1 MSATITPSD
10 SGAAASAGQTPGL
23 PGPSPSEGSGSRS
36 LGRALSSTGDN
47 SNTETPT
54 VDGGSGFFARRS
66 LLMQAG
72 HHLIRPEDV
81 QRLTAN
87 DRAILSTVLF
97 IISAVPVGVFIVLF
111 SAMSPLTGGAE
122 IDFDPTKGDDD
133 MIDKRL
139 KDTMEAGNL
148 KVIRDYGDPASDKQ
162 TAENKVDF
170 ADTLLKMYDL
180 IFPVMMELSNTTDG
194 NKTTYRDVLD
204 GLDDAWPDGWKTTM
218 SHMSYTTFRD
228 EEYNNIGWQLVY
240 FASMIFGV
248 LWVCDADKWSSPLQK
263 LSLKFLGVLF
273 GGCVGTSMVVLA
285 DQYPYG
291 PICLFIILFPAYLL
305 FIYEVFLTHVMSARV
320 FMGVIPKPLM
330 AMSGCLVVVWLA
342 WVNTPNNRA
351 PVSSSVQKMLYSEA
365 IGCPEALRVIS
376 GDMTDDYEYCTEA
389 FLMWVFPVAMAL
401 SILAYGML
409 GYYLDEDA
417 EHSLPKN
424 LGSAVIFLLFLAW
437 CTTSISIGATGIT
450 TAFGVIVICLL
461 FAIFIMIIG
470 TYGVEAGGEQARGFA
485 KEMDIRYGAIGDW
498 FKGFAI
504 ISMWPLA
511 LIYFGV
517 SFVNQSVRKL
527 NLNFSYPLGP
537 EDKNLLLT
545 KVVTS
550 QIESG
555 KKWEW
560 TSVLYKGMII
570 CELGMVMSVI
580 VSKYT
585 QVALSLLIGA
595 CRAVFLDN
603 SNCAST
609 TSFDQDRWD
618 DADFWGNYEGNVPPE
633 SEYGSE
639 YDESYENSEGRDQ
652 VTAWATGTDIF
663 RTCESKPIGFLIVMF
678 IVMCV
683 GLFLFLLPPVPGV
696 PIYVTGGIILIA
708 TGTQYDNY
716 PGKTSGGNLFDAS
729 TENGYSGFLSIGESI
744 LACFVMSLSLKL
756 FACTCQ
762 QMGFGYMLKKSV
774 AVRQAVGVNT
784 HMIRTTKIILRRPGL
799 DVAKVAILVGGPDW
813 PTSVLCGIVG
823 LDLLPVLLGTI
834 PVSVLIFPTILA
846 GTFLYIGSLQHMDE
860 SGGFS
865 LSFPWARTF
874 TAVMLT
880 VAAGVQTGSMFVA
893 AYYLERAVN
902 ESGDELEAMPFDEE
916 VERADALA
924 KSKEIRYY
932 EVRSWAR
939 LPTFG
944 KVILLIQVFFM
955 TICGYLVFIFGK
967 CFRTF
972 EVTNVVET
980 DLRPIAQCDWG
991 GSESE
996 WKLYD
1001 GRSVATRDIDGIK
1014 AGEVFPVIDGSIDRF
1029 TIGTTLGGGQR
1040 CGYGDIMMF
1049 CYIISTVLFI
1059 FFGKYCSY
1067 LVAEDIK
1074 VNPLPDVV
1082 LDEHGRVVET
1092 TDGQVASAEAGAA
1105 AAVGTP

>member
-1 MSATITPSD
+1 M
-10 SGAAASAGQTPGL
+10 
-23 PGPSPSEGSGSRS
+23 
-36 LGRALSSTGDN
+36 
-47 SNTETPT
+47 
-54 VDGGSGFFARRS
+54 
-66 LLMQAG
+66 
-72 HHLIRPEDV
+72 
-81 QRLTAN
+81 
-87 DRAILSTVLF
+87 
-97 IISAVPVGVFIVLF
+97 
-111 SAMSPLTGGAE
+111 
-122 IDFDPTKGDDD
+122 
-133 MIDKRL
+133 
-139 KDTMEAGNL
+139 
-148 KVIRDYGDPASDKQ
+148 
-162 TAENKVDF
+162 
-170 ADTLLKMYDL
+170 
-180 IFPVMMELSNTTDG
+180 
-194 NKTTYRDVLD
+194 
-204 GLDDAWPDGWKTTM
+204 
-218 SHMSYTTFRD
+218 
-228 EEYNNIGWQLVY
+228 
-240 FASMIFGV
+240 
-248 LWVCDADKWSSPLQK
+248 
-263 LSLKFLGVLF
+263 
-273 GGCVGTSMVVLA
+273 
-285 DQYPYG
+285 
-291 PICLFIILFPAYLL
+291 
-305 FIYEVFLTHVMSARV
+305 
-320 FMGVIPKPLM
+320 
-330 AMSGCLVVVWLA
+330 
-342 WVNTPNNRA
+342 
-351 PVSSSVQKMLYSEA
+351 
-365 IGCPEALRVIS
+365 
-376 GDMTDDYEYCTEA
+376 
-389 FLMWVFPVAMAL
+389 
-401 SILAYGML
+401 
-409 GYYLDEDA
+409 
-417 EHSLPKN
+417 
-424 LGSAVIFLLFLAW
+424 
-437 CTTSISIGATGIT
+437 
-450 TAFGVIVICLL
+450 
-461 FAIFIMIIG
+461 
-470 TYGVEAGGEQARGFA
+470 
-485 KEMDIRYGAIGDW
+485 
-498 FKGFAI
+498 
-504 ISMWPLA
+504 
-511 LIYFGV
+511 
-517 SFVNQSVRKL
+517 
-527 NLNFSYPLGP
+527 
-537 EDKNLLLT
+537 
-545 KVVTS
+545 
-550 QIESG
+550 
-555 KKWEW
+555 
-560 TSVLYKGMII
+560 
-570 CELGMVMSVI
+570 
-580 VSKYT
+580 
-585 QVALSLLIGA
+585 
-595 CRAVFLDN
+595 FLDN

-744 LACFVMSLSLKL
+744 LVCFVMSLSLKL

-1105 AAVGTP
+1105 AAVGTPAEAAAAAVAAEAALAAAAAAVVGA